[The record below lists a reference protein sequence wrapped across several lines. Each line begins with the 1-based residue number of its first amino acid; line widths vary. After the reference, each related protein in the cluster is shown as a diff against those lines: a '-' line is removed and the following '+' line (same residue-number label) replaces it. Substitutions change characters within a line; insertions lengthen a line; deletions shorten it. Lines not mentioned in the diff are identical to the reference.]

1 MKKTA
6 YNKPE
11 LNVYQ
16 IRSLHLLSMSV
27 EGGEIKSVSIYDEE
41 EEYEAEELEII

>member
-27 EGGEIKSVSIYDEE
+27 EGGEIKSVSVYDEE
-41 EEYEAEELEII
+41 EYEEEELEII

>member
-27 EGGEIKSVSIYDEE
+27 EGEEIKSVNIY
-41 EEYEAEELEII
+41 EEYEEEELEII